1 MLVHLFALCNLCVF
15 HCIFTL
21 FVFLDL
27 YVLFYL
33 FALPN
38 ILTFYILYV
47 IIDLFTIYDIFA
59 LFYILDISI
68 MFAIIILF
76 GIFELFIF
84 FNLFILAIRSNRD
97 TTKKIYFNAS
107 CIYFPFCYNKDIFFM
122 YKLRGCSIFQVITW
136 NYCALFV
143 LFFENAQV
151 QVAQAP

>member
-1 MLVHLFALCNLCVF
+1 MLVYLFALCNLCVF
-15 HCIFTL
+15 HRIFTL

-76 GIFELFIF
+76 GIFELFTF

-97 TTKKIYFNAS
+97 TTKKYILMHLAFIFHSAIIKIS
-107 CIYFPFCYNKDIFFM
+107 FLCINYVGAVFSGNNLELLRPFC
-122 YKLRGCSIFQVITW
+122 S
-136 NYCALFV
+136 LF
-143 LFFENAQV
+143 
-151 QVAQAP
+151 